1 MEAVTPE
8 PLQQVAY
15 LCDGT
20 VEGYLTCIF
29 QAYARK
35 EDPEDITT
43 EADYQPRFEQSA
55 LFIQTDFEQAQ
66 RVGRGI
72 RRKGG
77 GSVFLAVVRALSSCM
92 PSAGLVAYRFVR
104 HLMGVDSSI
113 HGRVV
118 LDDLANPVVGDLVA
132 LQKRVMHEEER
143 MRQFVRF
150 SHLENGVWFARCNP
164 NANVVPLVMGHFAAR
179 FNVQPFIIYDETHHI
194 AGVYDGHRWSL
205 VAGQAVASASRTV
218 RDAYVEALWQ
228 EFYEA
233 LTIKDRY
240 NPELRRHFIPMR
252 LWRNLPELSANRN
265 RCLVAPIDRD
275 GLP

>member
-1 MEAVTPE
+1 MEAVMPE
-8 PLQQVAY
+8 PLQNVAY

-29 QAYARK
+29 QAYTRK
-35 EDPEDITT
+35 EHPEDITT
-43 EADYQPRFEQSA
+43 EASYQPRFEQSA
-55 LFIQTDFEQAQ
+55 LYIQTEFEQAQ

-77 GSVFLAVVRALSSCM
+77 ASAFLAVVRALSSCV
-92 PSAGLVAYRFVR
+92 PNAGMVAFRFVR
-104 HLMGVDSSI
+104 HLMDPDSNI
-113 HGRVV
+113 RGRAV

-132 LQKRVMHEEER
+132 LQKRVVNEEER
-143 MRQFVRF
+143 MLQFVRF

-194 AGVYDGHRWSL
+194 AGVYDGQSWNL
-205 VAGQAVASASRTV
+205 VEGEAVAPVSRTAH
-218 RDAYVEALWQ
+218 DAYIEALWQ

-240 NPELRRHFIPMR
+240 NPELRRHFIPVR
-252 LWRNLPELSANRN
+252 LWRNLPELSSNRT
-265 RCLVAPIDRD
+265 RSLVAPINRD